1 MIDFLIWFWNA
12 GELLMIIGVSI
23 IIIGLIFYRKKRED
37 TKRELGYEPRF
48 SLEEGIKSYLPEIK
62 RIYEEEVK

>member
-23 IIIGLIFYRKKRED
+23 IIIGIIFYRKK
-37 TKRELGYEPRF
+37 K
-48 SLEEGIKSYLPEIK
+48 
-62 RIYEEEVK
+62 